1 MNIGRS
7 VGARLR
13 RWFLSGLIV
22 VVPLVVTYLVLRFV
36 FETVDGILGP
46 LVVTLHGKP
55 VPGLGLLATLVLVMV
70 VGSITAGVVGSRL
83 VSFWERLMARIPLIR
98 MVYGGARQV
107 VESVSR
113 KGGPSFQ
120 QVGLVEYP
128 RPGLYSLCFVANKLP
143 VHGSGGTD
151 ERLAVFVPSTPTPFT
166 GFLVLVKPEELIL
179 LDLSVEA
186 AVKLVV
192 SGGIVAP
199 ESFTTRPGKAA

>member
-1 MNIGRS
+1 MKLLRG

-13 RWFLSGLIV
+13 RWFLSGLVV
-22 VVPLVVTYLVLRFV
+22 VVPLVVTYLVLKFV
-36 FETVDGILGP
+36 FESVDGILGP

-55 VPGLGLLATLVLVMV
+55 VPGLGLLATLVLVLL
-70 VGSITAGVVGSRL
+70 VGSITAGVVGNRL
-83 VSFWERLMARIPLIR
+83 LRFWESLMARIPLIR
-98 MVYGGARQV
+98 LVYGGARQV

-113 KGGPSFQ
+113 QGGTSFQ
-120 QVGLVEYP
+120 QVGLLEYP
-128 RPGLYSLCFVANKLP
+128 RPGLYSLCFLANKLP
-143 VHGSGGTD
+143 VRQSGRTE

-199 ESFTTRPGKAA
+199 EYFTARPGKAG